1 MIHAR
6 IVGFR
11 VTFSGFLMH
20 FGNNTVVKRQLS
32 TISPKF
38 LSHSW
43 HWRGGHHW
51 SSFGRRRFHWRW
63 QRRRR
68 HLFSRSHPL
77 DLLLTNPFIISN
89 LFEAGPLE
97 NHGEPHTWTCSP
109 TSGAPPQEFQNSPPL
124 ANPCHLQ
131 SLWQAKLL
139 VAIEIETLSASAL
152 QTDLPPQ
159 WLLGLCWIRHGWAAA
174 APKNYQSLNWRWRLA
189 FYGSLILLN

>member
-1 MIHAR
+1 MIQAR

-11 VTFSGFLMH
+11 VTFRGFLMH

-77 DLLLTNPFIISN
+77 DLLLTNPFIVSN

-109 TSGAPPQEFQNSPPL
+109 TSCTSSGVSEFSTSGRSLPSPVPVAGKAARGDRDRDFERFCPSNRSSTSVATWIVL
-124 ANPCHLQ
+124 D
-131 SLWQAKLL
+131 QAW
-139 VAIEIETLSASAL
+139 VGCCG
-152 QTDLPPQ
+152 P
-159 WLLGLCWIRHGWAAA
+159 
-174 APKNYQSLNWRWRLA
+174 
-189 FYGSLILLN
+189 